1 MQTRLLAFT
10 LFLTAFIVYNSNGRE
25 IGSYDSQP
33 TKFTAMALA
42 LHHELTLDATVE
54 RLPPLSQRPGF
65 AIDREGHYRTAYP
78 VFPAI
83 VAGGLAIALSA
94 VQVIDLRA
102 PAASGLVATLTA
114 SLLTALAVAL
124 AFLLARRRLSS
135 TASLALAA
143 GLGFGT
149 NLWAVTS
156 RTLWQSETAVAA
168 LMGALLCLSVPAE
181 PLRPRRLWWASL
193 LLGLAGAARPQLAP
207 AIGVLALSIALRR
220 GQRVDALALL
230 PLAVI
235 SAAVVGVNMLWF
247 GHPLGAV
254 PRLEALHPNVHGVTG
269 SFGNPLAGA
278 AGLLVSPSRGLLV
291 FSPIVAVA
299 AGAWP
304 SLRDEGWRNDLRWI
318 AAAALAQFAFY
329 ASYIVWWGGHTYG
342 PRYAIDILPLLVP
355 LAAAGLPWWVANRWR
370 RSFVAAAL
378 AWSVGVA
385 ATGAF
390 VYPHE
395 GWNSDPSDVDRNH
408 ERLWEWRDSQ
418 IIRCWKAGPSPQ
430 NFSLFEIEIPP
441 RPQ

>member
-1 MQTRLLAFT
+1 MQPRFVAFT
-10 LFLTAFIVYNSNGRE
+10 LFVTAFIVYNANGRE

-42 LHHELTLDATVE
+42 LHHELTLDRTVE
-54 RLPPLSQRPGF
+54 RMPPLGGRPGF

-83 VAGGLAIALSA
+83 VAGGVAIALSA
-94 VQVIDLRA
+94 VHVIDLRA
-102 PAASGLVATLTA
+102 PATSGLVATLTA

-135 TASLALAA
+135 TAALALAA

-156 RTLWQSETAVAA
+156 QTLWQSETAVAA
-168 LMGALLCLSVPAE
+168 LMGALLCLSAPAGA
-181 PLRPRRLWWASL
+181 LDPRRLWWASL

-207 AIGVLALSIALRR
+207 AIGVLALSIAVRR

-254 PRLEALHPNVHGVTG
+254 PRLEALHPSAHGVTG
-269 SFGNPLAGA
+269 SFGNPVAGA

-291 FSPIVAVA
+291 FSPIVAVV
-299 AGAWP
+299 AGGWP
-304 SLRDEGWRNDLRWI
+304 SLRQAPWRDDLRWT
-318 AAAALAQFAFY
+318 AAAALAQFLFY
-329 ASYIVWWGGHTYG
+329 ASYVVWWGGHTYG
-342 PRYAIDILPLLVP
+342 PRYCIDILPLLVP
-355 LAAAGLPWWVANRWR
+355 LAAAGLPWCVAKRWR
-370 RSFVAAAL
+370 GILIAAAL
-378 AWSVGVA
+378 AWSVVVA

-390 VYPHE
+390 VYPHD
-395 GWNSDPSDVDRNH
+395 GWNSDPADVDRNH
-408 ERLWEWRDSQ
+408 ARLWEWRDSQ
-418 IIRCWKAGPSPQ
+418 IVRCWKAGPSPQ
-430 NFSLFEIEIPP
+430 NFSLFETENPQ